1 MGQGIRLVPYEEQ
14 YHQDLTRFTLKN
26 EQVHFTA
33 LPAQVIEEAMINPD
47 KDPIV
52 ILHQAVPVGFFVL
65 HKGSEYVE
73 SVESDHKILIR
84 ALSISEQYQ
93 GKGYALDAM
102 KQLPDWVREFHPE
115 IDEIILAVNE
125 ANKAAYQFYVKS
137 GFLDLGLTRMGN
149 RGIQHILCYS
159 MIKERSL

>member
-1 MGQGIRLVPYEEQ
+1 MGQGIRLVHYEER
-14 YHQDLTRFTLKN
+14 YHRDLTRFTLKN
-26 EQVHFTA
+26 EQIHFTA
-33 LPAQVIEEAMINPD
+33 LPAEVIEEATMNPD
-47 KDPIV
+47 KDPVV

-73 SVESDHKILIR
+73 PAESDRKILIR

-93 GKGYALDAM
+93 GKGYALNAM

-125 ANKAAYQFYVKS
+125 ANKAAYQLYVKS

-149 RGIQHILCYS
+149 HGIQHILHYS
-159 MIKERSL
+159 LR

>member
-1 MGQGIRLVPYEEQ
+1 MGQGICLVPYEEQ

-26 EQVHFTA
+26 EQIHFTA

-65 HKGSEYVE
+65 HKGSKYVE
-73 SVESDHKILIR
+73 PVEPDRKILIR

-93 GKGYALDAM
+93 GRGYALDAM

-125 ANKAAYQFYVKS
+125 ANKAAYQLYVKS

-149 RGIQHILCYS
+149 SGIQHILHYS
-159 MIKERSL
+159 MR

>member
-1 MGQGIRLVPYEEQ
+1 MGQGICLVPYEEQ

-26 EQVHFTA
+26 EQIHFTA

-52 ILHQAVPVGFFVL
+52 ILHQVVPVGFFVL

-73 SVESDHKILIR
+73 PAESDHKILIR

-125 ANKAAYQFYVKS
+125 ANKAAYQLYVKS
-137 GFLDLGLTRMGN
+137 GFLDLGLTRMGS

-159 MIKERSL
+159 MIKERSM

>member
-1 MGQGIRLVPYEEQ
+1 MGQGIHLVHYEER
-14 YHQDLTRFTLKN
+14 YYQDLTRFTLKN

-33 LPAQVIEEAMINPD
+33 LPAEVIEEAMMNPD
-47 KDPIV
+47 KDPVV
-52 ILHQAVPVGFFVL
+52 ILQQAVPVGFFIL

-73 SVESDHKILIR
+73 PAESDHKILIR

-102 KQLPDWVREFHPE
+102 KQLPNWVREFHPE
-115 IDEIILAVNE
+115 VDEIILAVNE
-125 ANKAAYQFYVKS
+125 ANKSAYQLYVKS

-149 RGIQHILCYS
+149 RGIQHILHYS
-159 MIKERSL
+159 MR

>member
-1 MGQGIRLVPYEEQ
+1 MGQVIRLVHYEER

-33 LPAQVIEEAMINPD
+33 LPAEVIEEAMMNPD
-47 KDPIV
+47 KDPVV

-73 SVESDHKILIR
+73 PAKSDQKILIR
-84 ALSISEQYQ
+84 ALSISEQFQ
-93 GKGYALDAM
+93 GKGYALEAM
-102 KQLPDWVREFHPE
+102 KQLPAWVRKFHPE

-125 ANKAAYQFYVKS
+125 ANKAAYQLYVKS
-137 GFLDLGLTRMGN
+137 GFLDLGLTRMGSH
-149 RGIQHILCYS
+149 GLQHILHYS
-159 MIKERSL
+159 MR